1 MTETVVVRRLA
12 VDDLE
17 LWKHIR
23 LTAIQTAPRAF
34 GRTLAGFQAQN
45 DADHIR
51 RLTGSTLF
59 GAFSGGQIIGS
70 AGWYQVDFATEDHRG
85 KINSV
90 FVVPAF
96 RGTGVA
102 EMLIK
107 AIVTEAKT
115 KVVQLELTVTAGQ
128 ERAVAFYRRMGFEIV
143 GTIPRGLCHDGV
155 YSHEHIMVH
164 RLDA

>member
-1 MTETVVVRRLA
+1 MTETPVVRRLT
-12 VDDLE
+12 DQDLE
-17 LWKHIR
+17 IWKRIR

-34 GRTLAGFQAQN
+34 GRTLASFQAQN

-70 AGWYQVDFATEDHRG
+70 AGWNQVDFATENHRG

-90 FVVPAF
+90 FVIPAF

-102 EMLIK
+102 EMLIN

-115 KVVQLELTVTAGQ
+115 KVVQLALTVTATQ
-128 ERAVAFYRRMGFEIV
+128 DRAVAFYRRMGFEIV

-155 YSHEHIMVH
+155 FSDEHFMVH